1 MCMYS
6 TRQHPLVAKQDIV
19 CVKYLKKTTGGELRT
34 PFQAVPVPIGKP
46 FTPSREDVEF
56 DRGSMTYSLSGGV
69 IHAMTQ
75 VVDWND
81 ARPYKAIIPKGTE
94 YWVDVR
100 GRAIAAKKMIISD
113 EPIDIQQPDE
123 SLLKDIMSNVPSE
136 GELSVGDYY
145 IKDKGFIS
153 PFEVTEDII
162 PQIAGVIVG
171 FKDKEPLIWSGEV
184 ARDLP
189 MDTEWNSKFDKY
201 VSEPEKD
208 FDGEKHLEAFLEN
221 YKKFDKNRFRAYAA
235 CIAYKPEVGKWYIPA
250 LGEKNIMIENLM
262 FVHAAAWISKSNIF
276 LPTGYYWTS
285 SEYGAGDCWDVYVG
299 YDDAGRDWDYRGD
312 RYHVCFFLA
321 STNNVAKVKINRLT
335 AEKEETSV
343 IKKSIKAVKKYVR
356 RRKA

>member
-6 TRQHPLVAKQDIV
+6 TRQPPLVAKNDIV
-19 CVKYLKKTTGGELRT
+19 CVKYLKKTMGGELRT
-34 PFQAVPVPIGKP
+34 PFQAVPVPIDKP
-46 FTPSREDVEF
+46 FIPSREDVEF
-56 DRGSMTYSLSGGV
+56 DSGPMTYSLSGGV
-69 IHAMTQ
+69 IYAMTQ
-75 VVDWND
+75 VVDWNY

-123 SLLKDIMSNVPSE
+123 SLLKDIMSNVTTE

-153 PFEVTEDII
+153 PFEITEDII

-184 ARDLP
+184 AKYLL
-189 MDTEWNSKFDKY
+189 MDTECNSKFDKY

-221 YKKFDKNRFRAYAA
+221 YKKFDKNRFQAYAT
-235 CIAYKPEVGKWYIPA
+235 CIAHKPEVGKWYIPA
-250 LGEKNIMIENLM
+250 FGEKNIMIKNLM

-285 SEYGAGDCWDVYVG
+285 SENNADNCWGVYVDR
-299 YDDAGRDWDYRGD
+299 DDAGRLWYCRGD
-312 RYHVCFFLA
+312 HVHVCFFLA
-321 STNNVAKVKINRLT
+321 STNKVVKVKINRLT
-335 AEKEETSV
+335 AEKE
-343 IKKSIKAVKKYVR
+343 AR
-356 RRKA
+356 RMNSSALSLEVE